1 MSTDFMARAKQAI
14 ELKDYLNAE
23 KFCNEQILLDPSD
36 TEALRLKAFA
46 TSMLGAL
53 EQAIQAIDGA
63 IATTSASPE
72 PADFFD
78 RGRWLLELGR
88 LSESISDFSTVID
101 LSERYEDSY
110 YLESAYL
117 HRAVANR
124 RAEKKREA
132 ISDLQQVSQDC
143 ACFALGK
150 VHTKEALMSE
160 LT

>member
-1 MSTDFMARAKQAI
+1 MAKAKHATD
-14 ELKDYLNAE
+14 LKDYLNVE
-23 KFCNEQILLDPSD
+23 KYCNEQLLLDPSD

-46 TSMLGAL
+46 TSMRGAL

-63 IATTSASPE
+63 IAVTSGSPE
-72 PADFFD
+72 PSDYFD

-88 LSESISDFSTVID
+88 LSESISAFSKVID
-101 LSERYEDSY
+101 LSERHEDSY

-117 HRAVANR
+117 HRAVAYG
-124 RAEKKREA
+124 RAEKRREA

-150 VHTKEALMSE
+150 IHTKEALISE